1 MNHARLPVGW
11 AGFTELAFWLLVASR
26 LQRVFGLGVNA
37 FTFQSGRQSV
47 AIEDS
52 GGLAVIADEC
62 NGYGVWEKCI
72 ADEAVGQ
79 STLIL

>member
-1 MNHARLPVGW
+1 MR
-11 AGFTELAFWLLVASR
+11 
-26 LQRVFGLGVNA
+26 VNA
-37 FTFQSGRQSV
+37 FTFQSRRQSV

-72 ADEAVGQ
+72 TDEAVGR